1 MTVVACAGRVYGV
14 RQASART
21 PYTQKEK
28 ETDMNRIKNRIK
40 NRIGRMAFDLAYRL
54 LRNSGQSPT

>member
-1 MTVVACAGRVYGV
+1 MTVIACAGRVYGV

-40 NRIGRMAFDLAYRL
+40 NRIGRMAFDL
-54 LRNSGQSPT
+54 PIVF